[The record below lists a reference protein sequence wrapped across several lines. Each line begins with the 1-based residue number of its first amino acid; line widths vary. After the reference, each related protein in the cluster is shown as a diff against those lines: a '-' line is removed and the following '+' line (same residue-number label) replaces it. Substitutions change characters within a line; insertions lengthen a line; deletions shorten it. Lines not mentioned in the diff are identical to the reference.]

1 MENKTADIF
10 KAIAFII
17 FIFGGMASLI
27 LFSMENMRLISLY
40 TLLAAFFQVCSIT
53 PLAKF
58 FSSFLISNI
67 ILRQKQRYTII
78 PKLKAMT
85 FPNYNIGG

>member
-40 TLLAAFFQVCSIT
+40 TLLAAFFSGMFHYAIGEALQLLSDIKYNT
-53 PLAKF
+53 LAKTAAQDNPQIENDD
-58 FSSFLISNI
+58 LPE
-67 ILRQKQRYTII
+67 L
-78 PKLKAMT
+78 
-85 FPNYNIGG
+85 